1 MRKQTPKGMRYVARW
16 RTPEGRSREQ
26 WFDRKIDA
34 DRHLA
39 AVTTAKASGAYVDAA
54 AGRVKLRE
62 YAEAWAARQPH
73 RGSTAQSVR
82 SILDRHVLP
91 TFGSRPLAAI
101 RPSEVQ
107 AWVSG
112 LKLAPSTVGVVYG
125 KLAGILRSA
134 VDDRLI
140 AHSPCGRQIK
150 LPRAHGGEVVPM
162 EPREVRAIV
171 DAAPAHYR
179 ALLVLIAGTGTR
191 PGEALGLTSDRVD
204 WLRRTIRVDRQLL
217 TLSGQAPQFGPC
229 KTPASVRTIP
239 VPDGVLVELG
249 RHVKRFEVVDDGEL
263 AGLLFRDEKGD
274 PIRRNALGHMWRRAA
289 RKVNDAAAARD
300 GVRIVDR
307 TPHDLRHYCASVL
320 IASGSSVKAVQ
331 KHLGHASATTTL
343 DTYAHL
349 WPDGEDATRA
359 ALAAGLDGVVNDDA
373 PAFGTARATSF

>member
-1 MRKQTPKGMRYVARW
+1 
-16 RTPEGRSREQ
+16 
-26 WFDRKIDA
+26 
-34 DRHLA
+34 
-39 AVTTAKASGAYVDAA
+39 
-54 AGRVKLRE
+54 
-62 YAEAWAARQPH
+62 
-73 RGSTAQSVR
+73 
-82 SILDRHVLP
+82 
-91 TFGSRPLAAI
+91 
-101 RPSEVQ
+101 
-107 AWVSG
+107 
-112 LKLAPSTVGVVYG
+112 
-125 KLAGILRSA
+125 
-134 VDDRLI
+134 
-140 AHSPCGRQIK
+140 
-150 LPRAHGGEVVPM
+150 M